1 MWRRR
6 MGFIWG
12 DSMKRF
18 IRAFKQHPWLVSSV
32 VIAFAVTL
40 FFVVRMVAFAIYWSD
55 PAHRDQQV
63 QGWMTPGYVAKS
75 WGVPREDIRDLF
87 EGLNLTIKPKPI
99 GRIADENDITLDE
112 LTAQIEAAIAAYRAN
127 Q

>member
-1 MWRRR
+1 

-12 DSMKRF
+12 DSMRRF
-18 IRAFKQHPWLVSSV
+18 VGAVKQHPWLVSGV

-40 FFVVRMVAFAIYWSD
+40 FFVVRIVVFTIYWSD

-63 QGWMTPGYVAKS
+63 QAWMTPGYVAKS
-75 WGVPREDIRDLF
+75 WGVPREDFRDLF
-87 EGLNLTIKPKPI
+87 DGLNLPMVPKPI
-99 GRIADENDITLDE
+99 GKIAAENDITLVE
-112 LTAQIEAAIAAYRAN
+112 LIAQIEAAIAAHRAN